1 MFSLSGG
8 NQQRV
13 VMARELSHDPR
24 VLVAA
29 QPTRGL
35 DVGAIEYLSEQIR
48 AAARSGVG
56 VLLISTELDEVLDL
70 AHRILVIVN
79 GRIVG
84 RDAQRRRRHGA
95 ARDVDDRGPRRVGRR
110 AHPRVEALMVPT
122 AMSDL
127 GTTAATIDEE
137 RPEVVAQARQR
148 SRRGISLEVI
158 GLYAICIAGA
168 LVLAALLVAAT
179 GGSWTAVFSAIL
191 DGSVLNRGRIG
202 LTLAVSA
209 PILLVALGT
218 IVSGR
223 AGLVNIGQEGQLVM
237 GSCFAAFAAS
247 RLAGPGPFVLI
258 TSMLVGIVGGAIWAG
273 IAGVLRYWRNVPEVL
288 TTLLLGSV
296 AANLMGLALRHQSL
310 LLAPASGRANRNQV
324 SEPLPEDTRI
334 PRVTWFGNEFPISV
348 FLAIGLAIVL
358 SIVLSRT
365 VVGFRLRMLGRNPGT
380 AMRAGV
386 AERRYGLGA
395 MLVSGGFAGLA
406 GGHHARRRRLRE
418 LPAGR
423 QLRRRHRL
431 RRPARGARRPPTCA
445 RRDLRRVHLR
455 RPAHRLRLPARHR
468 RVGPHRRRRAG
479 PARAVAAA
487 ATRRPLH
494 PRAPPRARRHHRPHM
509 MMRSAS

>member
-1 MFSLSGG
+1 
-8 NQQRV
+8 
-13 VMARELSHDPR
+13 
-24 VLVAA
+24 
-29 QPTRGL
+29 
-35 DVGAIEYLSEQIR
+35 
-48 AAARSGVG
+48 
-56 VLLISTELDEVLDL
+56 
-70 AHRILVIVN
+70 
-79 GRIVG
+79 
-84 RDAQRRRRHGA
+84 
-95 ARDVDDRGPRRVGRR
+95 
-110 AHPRVEALMVPT
+110 
-122 AMSDL
+122 MSDL
-127 GTTAATIDEE
+127 GTTAVTIDEE

-148 SRRGISLEVI
+148 SRRGITLEVV

-191 DGSVLNRGRIG
+191 DGSVLNHGRIG

-218 IVSGR
+218 IVNGR

-247 RLAGPGPFVLI
+247 RVAGPGPFVLI
-258 TSMLVGIVGGAIWAG
+258 TSLLIGIVGGAIWAG

-348 FLAIGLAIVL
+348 FLAIGLAIIL
-358 SIVLSRT
+358 SIVLGRT

-386 AERRYGLGA
+386 AERRYGLCA

-406 GGHHARRRRLRE
+406 GGIMLAGGDFGNYQLVANFGAGIGFAGLLAALVSRQRVLVAIFVAFVFGGLRTGSGFLRATGVSGRIADVVQGLLVLSLL
-418 LPAGR
+418 LP
-423 QLRRRHRL
+423 
-431 RRPARGARRPPTCA
+431 PAVLYIRE
-445 RRDLRRVHLR
+445 
-455 RPAHRLRLPARHR
+455 
-468 RVGPHRRRRAG
+468 RRRAL
-479 PARAVAAA
+479 A
-487 ATRRPLH
+487 ATT
-494 PRAPPRARRHHRPHM
+494 ART
-509 MMRSAS
+509 

>member
-1 MFSLSGG
+1 
-8 NQQRV
+8 
-13 VMARELSHDPR
+13 
-24 VLVAA
+24 
-29 QPTRGL
+29 
-35 DVGAIEYLSEQIR
+35 
-48 AAARSGVG
+48 
-56 VLLISTELDEVLDL
+56 
-70 AHRILVIVN
+70 
-79 GRIVG
+79 
-84 RDAQRRRRHGA
+84 
-95 ARDVDDRGPRRVGRR
+95 
-110 AHPRVEALMVPT
+110 
-122 AMSDL
+122 MSDL

-179 GGSWTAVFSAIL
+179 GGSWSAVFSAIL

-258 TSMLVGIVGGAIWAG
+258 MSMLIGIVGGAIWAG

-296 AANLMGLALRHQSL
+296 AANLMGLGLRHESL

-324 SEPLPEDTRI
+324 SEPLPDDTRI
-334 PRVTWFGNEFPISV
+334 PRVSWFSNQFPISV

-358 SIVLSRT
+358 SIVLGRT
-365 VVGFRLRMLGRNPGT
+365 VIGFRLRMLGRNPGT

-386 AERRYGLGA
+386 AERRYGLCA

-406 GGHHARRRRLRE
+406 GGIMLAGGDFGNYQLVANFGAGIGFAGLLAALVARQRVLVAIFVAFIFGGLRTGSGFLRATGVSGRIADVVQGLLVLSLL
-418 LPAGR
+418 LP
-423 QLRRRHRL
+423 
-431 RRPARGARRPPTCA
+431 PAVLYIRE
-445 RRDLRRVHLR
+445 
-455 RPAHRLRLPARHR
+455 
-468 RVGPHRRRRAG
+468 RRRAL
-479 PARAVAAA
+479 A
-487 ATRRPLH
+487 ATT
-494 PRAPPRARRHHRPHM
+494 ART
-509 MMRSAS
+509 

>member
-1 MFSLSGG
+1 
-8 NQQRV
+8 
-13 VMARELSHDPR
+13 
-24 VLVAA
+24 
-29 QPTRGL
+29 
-35 DVGAIEYLSEQIR
+35 
-48 AAARSGVG
+48 
-56 VLLISTELDEVLDL
+56 
-70 AHRILVIVN
+70 
-79 GRIVG
+79 
-84 RDAQRRRRHGA
+84 
-95 ARDVDDRGPRRVGRR
+95 
-110 AHPRVEALMVPT
+110 
-122 AMSDL
+122 MSDL

-191 DGSVLNRGRIG
+191 DGSVLNHGRIG

-218 IVSGR
+218 IVNGR

-258 TSMLVGIVGGAIWAG
+258 TSLLIGIVGGAIWAG

-324 SEPLPEDTRI
+324 SEPLPDDTRI

-348 FLAIGLAIVL
+348 FLAIGLAIIL
-358 SIVLSRT
+358 SIVLSRS

-386 AERRYGLGA
+386 AERRYGLWA

-406 GGHHARRRRLRE
+406 GGIMLAGGDFGNYQLVANFGAGIGFAGLLAALVARQRVLVAIFVSFIFGGLRTGSGFLRATGVSGRIADVVQGLLVLSLL
-418 LPAGR
+418 LP
-423 QLRRRHRL
+423 
-431 RRPARGARRPPTCA
+431 PAILYIRE
-445 RRDLRRVHLR
+445 
-455 RPAHRLRLPARHR
+455 
-468 RVGPHRRRRAG
+468 RRRAL
-479 PARAVAAA
+479 A
-487 ATRRPLH
+487 ATT
-494 PRAPPRARRHHRPHM
+494 ART
-509 MMRSAS
+509 

>member
-1 MFSLSGG
+1 
-8 NQQRV
+8 
-13 VMARELSHDPR
+13 
-24 VLVAA
+24 
-29 QPTRGL
+29 
-35 DVGAIEYLSEQIR
+35 
-48 AAARSGVG
+48 
-56 VLLISTELDEVLDL
+56 
-70 AHRILVIVN
+70 
-79 GRIVG
+79 
-84 RDAQRRRRHGA
+84 
-95 ARDVDDRGPRRVGRR
+95 
-110 AHPRVEALMVPT
+110 
-122 AMSDL
+122 MSDL
-127 GTTAATIDEE
+127 GTTASTIDEE

-158 GLYAICIAGA
+158 GLYAICISGA

-191 DGSVLNRGRIG
+191 DGSVRNHGRIG

-209 PILLVALGT
+209 PILMVALGT

-296 AANLMGLALRHQSL
+296 AANLMGVALRHRSL

-324 SEPLPEDTRI
+324 SEPLPENTRI

-348 FLAIGLAIVL
+348 FVAIGLAVIL
-358 SIVLSRT
+358 SIVLGRT

-386 AERRYGLGA
+386 AERRYGLCA

-406 GGHHARRRRLRE
+406 GGVMLAGGDFGNYQLVANFGAGIGFAGLLAALVARQRVLVAIFVSFIFGGLRTGSGFLRATGVSGRIADVVQGLLVLSLL
-418 LPAGR
+418 LP
-423 QLRRRHRL
+423 
-431 RRPARGARRPPTCA
+431 PAVLYIRE
-445 RRDLRRVHLR
+445 
-455 RPAHRLRLPARHR
+455 
-468 RVGPHRRRRAG
+468 RRRAL
-479 PARAVAAA
+479 A
-487 ATRRPLH
+487 ATT
-494 PRAPPRARRHHRPHM
+494 ART
-509 MMRSAS
+509 

>member
-1 MFSLSGG
+1 
-8 NQQRV
+8 
-13 VMARELSHDPR
+13 
-24 VLVAA
+24 
-29 QPTRGL
+29 
-35 DVGAIEYLSEQIR
+35 
-48 AAARSGVG
+48 
-56 VLLISTELDEVLDL
+56 
-70 AHRILVIVN
+70 
-79 GRIVG
+79 
-84 RDAQRRRRHGA
+84 
-95 ARDVDDRGPRRVGRR
+95 
-110 AHPRVEALMVPT
+110 
-122 AMSDL
+122 MSDL

-168 LVLAALLVAAT
+168 LALAALLVAAT

-247 RLAGPGPFVLI
+247 RLTGPGPFVLI
-258 TSMLVGIVGGAIWAG
+258 TSMLIGIVGGAIWAG

-296 AANLMGLALRHQSL
+296 AANLMGLALRHESL

-324 SEPLPEDTRI
+324 SEPLPDDTRI
-334 PRVTWFGNEFPISV
+334 PRVSWFSNQFPISV
-348 FLAIGLAIVL
+348 FLAIGLAVVL
-358 SIVLSRT
+358 SIVLGRT

-386 AERRYGLGA
+386 AERRYGLCA

-406 GGHHARRRRLRE
+406 GGIMLAGGDFGNYQLVANFGAGIGFAGLLAALVARQRVLVAIFVAFIFGGLRTGSGFLRATGVSGRIADVVQGLLVLSLL
-418 LPAGR
+418 LP
-423 QLRRRHRL
+423 
-431 RRPARGARRPPTCA
+431 PAVLYIRE
-445 RRDLRRVHLR
+445 
-455 RPAHRLRLPARHR
+455 
-468 RVGPHRRRRAG
+468 RRRAL
-479 PARAVAAA
+479 A
-487 ATRRPLH
+487 ATT
-494 PRAPPRARRHHRPHM
+494 ART
-509 MMRSAS
+509 